1 MSAEKPRAYRGEE
14 KFIFVSYAHK
24 DSAEVLGAIRALN
37 ARGCRVWYDEGIEAG
52 EDWANTLGKA
62 LEKASLVLYFASR
75 QSVKSENVLRELTYA
90 REHGIPIL
98 TAVLGMI
105 SWQRRAAL
113 AAVTPAP
120 TEAPFSPGS
129 EYFGGAAPES
139 LTRLDL
145 SGRGLT
151 DIGFLGEA
159 VNLEELNL
167 SGNAISD
174 ITPLASLTKLR
185 VLDLRDNRVADVNVL
200 LALPALEKADLRGN
214 PVEDRTALEFME
226 GVGILG

>member
-14 KFIFVSYAHK
+14 KIIFVSYTHK

-98 TAVLGMI
+98 TAALGMI
-105 SWQRRAAL
+105 PL
-113 AAVTPAP
+113 AAPRRPRGGHAGSHGGP
-120 TEAPFSPGS
+120 LFSRGGILRRRSPG
-129 EYFGGAAPES
+129 EPDAPGPEQPGPHGHRLPGGGGEPGGA
-139 LTRLDL
+139 
-145 SGRGLT
+145 
-151 DIGFLGEA
+151 
-159 VNLEELNL
+159 
-167 SGNAISD
+167 
-174 ITPLASLTKLR
+174 
-185 VLDLRDNRVADVNVL
+185 
-200 LALPALEKADLRGN
+200 
-214 PVEDRTALEFME
+214 
-226 GVGILG
+226 